1 MGASISPQ
9 FSAQMPQLRT
19 WMPPRGAWMPP
30 PRTWVPC
37 QARGCPPQSNLVNLQ
52 RTRMPS
58 PTTCASSSILR
69 LLRAVVELHIV
80 QCRTVPAPVL
90 LHYALLQPAE
100 PSVVVVPRVDRAVER
115 VVERALVGALKREPV
130 GALRAVDVGV
140 RGAPYVPRGAPL
152 VKVHVKHGVLEPA
165 GVAHDGHRA
174 VAHRNHLCQ
183 PTRLKHRRHD
193 DDVGGGV
200 DEVREWLVILEAEA
214 RNVAVVL

>member
-1 MGASISPQ
+1 
-9 FSAQMPQLRT
+9 
-19 WMPPRGAWMPP
+19 
-30 PRTWVPC
+30 
-37 QARGCPPQSNLVNLQ
+37 
-52 RTRMPS
+52 MPS

-80 QCRTVPAPVL
+80 QCRTVPAPVLFRQAAVSVSQSTARSHDMRMTSLGGDAEHIFTRPHPTCTPHL

-174 VAHRNHLCQ
+174 VAHRNHL
-183 PTRLKHRRHD
+183 R
-193 DDVGGGV
+193 
-200 DEVREWLVILEAEA
+200 VRAHTCM
-214 RNVAVVL
+214 RDR